1 MRDPHALD
9 FVYQQH
15 KIRLCPS
22 RLVVTGGTGARRATE
37 AILAW
42 YWSQSAVGWLAAV
55 LLAAAGVVLLAGY
68 GVARRRWP
76 LTPLPRFF
84 PALAV
89 SVFGAI
95 GLAFLLL
102 ELGTSIGIYDPRPLI
117 AVCLALALGYA
128 VRLGQAR
135 LRQR

>member
-42 YWSQSAVGWLAAV
+42 YWSQSAVGWLAA
-55 LLAAAGVVLLAGY
+55 VLLAGY